1 MPNGR
6 VLYDSFVVRLERNVS
21 MEEELHSSVE
31 ILNFY
36 ILILADPCVP
46 HKNSENRSYNERD
59 YRPAEILLNAI
70 KGSIFKRIHARTRDL
85 ARIQDL

>member
-6 VLYDSFVVRLERNVS
+6 VLYDSFTVCLERNVS
-21 MEEELHSSVE
+21 MEEELRSSVE
-31 ILNFY
+31 ILSFY
-36 ILILADPCVP
+36 ILILADSCVP
-46 HKNSENRSYNERD
+46 RNSDDRSYNEHD

-70 KGSIFKRIHARTRDL
+70 KGPIFKRIYARTRDL

>member
-21 MEEELHSSVE
+21 MEEELRSSVE

-36 ILILADPCVP
+36 ILILADPRVP
-46 HKNSENRSYNERD
+46 RKSEYRSYNERD
-59 YRPAEILLNAI
+59 YRPGEILLNAI
-70 KGSIFKRIHARTRDL
+70 KGPIFKRIHARTRDL

>member
-6 VLYDSFVVRLERNVS
+6 VLYDFFVVRLERNVS
-21 MEEELHSSVE
+21 MEEELRSSVK

-36 ILILADPCVP
+36 ILILVP
-46 HKNSENRSYNERD
+46 RVPRNSEYRSYNERD
-59 YRPAEILLNAI
+59 YRPGEILLNAI
-70 KGSIFKRIHARTRDL
+70 KGPIFKRIHARTRDL